1 MINWP
6 REMKN
11 GEVSQVF
18 FFGNQGSCHSH
29 LNRNFKGKSLV
40 VVANVITG
48 VGRNG
53 EDMVNKLTVKH
64 LEFEVFVG
72 YSGRTI

>member
-1 MINWP
+1 M
-6 REMKN
+6 
-11 GEVSQVF
+11 
-18 FFGNQGSCHSH
+18 
-29 LNRNFKGKSLV
+29 
-40 VVANVITG
+40 ITG